1 MQNNIYDVQF
11 RGNVLIVGKTGCG
24 KTHFVQKLGL
34 NNFFGKIVKTE
45 WVSSIQ
51 LSKSR
56 EAKFNL
62 VLTQK
67 LNFTTRK
74 TLKT

>member
-1 MQNNIYDVQF
+1 MQF